1 MDLEKINNAKSLT
14 RCLCCGSEE
23 LELVLDLNEQ
33 PMANS
38 FKKSPDD
45 EELTFP
51 LRLNICKN
59 CTHLQLSHAVNP
71 DFLFKDYLYVS
82 GTSKTLHNYFEAFA
96 GNVMLNYFIKSDI
109 PTNIDQLAPDF
120 VSGTDKDITDEEVTH
135 QDYRVPPRTVLD
147 IACNDGT
154 QLDKFKAIG
163 MKTYGIDPAQN
174 LHELSSRNHEVI
186 CDYFTEE
193 YIDHYKSKKLDI
205 IIAQNVFAHNDYPMD
220 FLKHCKAI
228 MHDNT
233 RLFIQTSQA
242 EMIKNNEFD
251 TIYHEHLS
259 FFNSK
264 SMLALAERAGLT
276 IIDIVKTPIHGT
288 SYLFVMAL
296 PDVCDVSDNVQ
307 EQLEL
312 EQEQGLH
319 DLSKYPAYTE
329 RCYEIVTQ
337 LKEKIEWYRSQGY
350 VTAGYGA
357 AAKGNTLLN
366 FGKIW
371 LDFII
376 DDNELKQGLY
386 APGTNIP
393 VESIDILDECDDMKV
408 VFIPLAW
415 NFHTEIKEK
424 ILQKRDRE
432 DDVFIKYFPEI
443 VVEQNVKVGA

>member
-59 CTHLQLSHAVNP
+59 CTH
-71 DFLFKDYLYVS
+71 
-82 GTSKTLHNYFEAFA
+82 
-96 GNVMLNYFIKSDI
+96 
-109 PTNIDQLAPDF
+109 F

-296 PDVCDVSDNVQ
+296 PGVCDVSDNVQ

-319 DLSKYPAYTE
+319 
-329 RCYEIVTQ
+329 
-337 LKEKIEWYRSQGY
+337 
-350 VTAGYGA
+350 
-357 AAKGNTLLN
+357 
-366 FGKIW
+366 
-371 LDFII
+371 
-376 DDNELKQGLY
+376 
-386 APGTNIP
+386 
-393 VESIDILDECDDMKV
+393 
-408 VFIPLAW
+408 
-415 NFHTEIKEK
+415 
-424 ILQKRDRE
+424 
-432 DDVFIKYFPEI
+432 
-443 VVEQNVKVGA
+443 